1 MSMEPASFDMVAAAL
16 RTDAADVATY
26 ARVLTGSL
34 AEALPAGCVRIERR
48 GGFGSRRREPSRIV
62 VTLGD
67 RTLSL
72 SSESGA
78 PVAEICHEVRGVVLS
93 RDRVGLDVWI
103 EALAK
108 GLVAHA
114 DENARAAEALKRLV
128 AGS

>member
-1 MSMEPASFDMVAAAL
+1 MEPASFDLVAAAL

-34 AEALPAGCVRIERR
+34 AEALPPGCVKVERPR
-48 GGFGSRRREPSRIV
+48 GFGRREPNRILIR
-62 VTLGD
+62 LGD
-67 RTLSL
+67 HTLSL
-72 SSESGA
+72 ASESGA

-93 RDRVGLDVWI
+93 RDRVSLDVWI

-114 DENARAAEALKRLV
+114 DENARAAEALRRLV